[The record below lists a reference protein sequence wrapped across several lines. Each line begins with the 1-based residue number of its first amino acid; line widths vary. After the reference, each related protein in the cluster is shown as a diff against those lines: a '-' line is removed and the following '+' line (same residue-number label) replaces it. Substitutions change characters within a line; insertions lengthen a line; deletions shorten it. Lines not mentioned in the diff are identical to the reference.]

1 MTRKIIHRFLPNA
14 ALLRSHPRL
23 RLFSRWLQPAYLWH
37 LNRRSVPG
45 AVAVGLFWG
54 FIPSPTQMLPAA
66 AMAIAL
72 RVNLP
77 LSLALTWV
85 ANPLTMPP
93 MFYFNYRVGTWL
105 LDRPER
111 SFSFEL
117 NWDWLTR
124 ELSMLWQPLLLGS
137 FVVASCA
144 AALGYCGARTLWR
157 LQVARAVKRRTVRR
171 NWPRLMRS
179 SADHPRV

>member
-1 MTRKIIHRFLPNA
+1 MTRKIIRRYLPGA
-14 ALLRSHPRL
+14 AQMRSHPHL
-23 RLFSRWLQPAYLWH
+23 RLFQRWLHSANLWH

-45 AVAVGLFWG
+45 AVAVGLFWA

-66 AMAIAL
+66 ASAIAL

-77 LSLALTWV
+77 LTLALSWI

-111 SFSFEL
+111 PFHFEL
-117 NWDWLTR
+117 SWDWLTH
-124 ELSMLWQPLLLGS
+124 ELSLLWQPLFTGS
-137 FVVASCA
+137 FVVATGA
-144 AALGYCGARTLWR
+144 AVLGYCSVHALWR
-157 LQVARAVKRRTVRR
+157 LQVKRAWTRRTGQRGS
-171 NWPRLMRS
+171 PRLTR
-179 SADHPRV
+179 P

>member
-1 MTRKIIHRFLPNA
+1 MTRKIIRRYLPDA
-14 ALLRSHPRL
+14 TLLRAHPRL
-23 RLFSRWLQPAYLWH
+23 RVFSRWLQPAGLWH

-45 AVAVGLFWG
+45 AVAAGLFWA

-66 AMAIAL
+66 ATAIAL

-77 LSLALTWV
+77 LSLALAWV

-105 LDRPER
+105 LERPER

-117 NWDWLTR
+117 SWDWLAR
-124 ELSMLWQPLLLGS
+124 ELSLLWQPLLLGS
-137 FVVASCA
+137 FVVATCA
-144 AALGYCGARTLWR
+144 AALGYCSARTLWR
-157 LQVARAVKRRTVRR
+157 LRVAHAWRRRAGRHNRM
-171 NWPRLMRS
+171 RLTR
-179 SADHPRV
+179 P